1 MKEEERN
8 KGEEGGGGLAV
19 VEGAEVGKVVVMVD
33 SDGKVVRFADG
44 RGGLV

>member
-1 MKEEERN
+1 MPTAKVGGRVLAEE
-8 KGEEGGGGLAV
+8 
-19 VEGAEVGKVVVMVD
+19 AEVGNVVVMVD